1 MLSGFWQERS
11 WGGPRRP
18 AAEVAPERLAALT
31 ITADLDASSDPLGDG
46 NVFQGRVVVIGQT
59 LPGAHVRV
67 LRGAL
72 ARPVVA
78 DASGQFR
85 ITIELA
91 EGADGLTLE
100 ARDAWGRT
108 ATTLVDATR
117 GNAVVAWNAAALE
130 AIRRTGTSPPV
141 ASRAL
146 AIIQA
151 SVYDA
156 VNAVTPIGPDYLV
169 DARAPR
175 GASASAA
182 TVGAAWQSLVVLF
195 PSQASLFE
203 AARAQSVAGLGGGRG
218 VRQGLALGASVAAEI
233 LAARADDGGTAV
245 VTHAEGSEPG
255 QWRPTGPAFAAAL
268 LPQWPA
274 VDPFVIPSGDAFRP
288 DPPPALNG
296 PEYAAALNEVLVL
309 GSAESSVRTADQTE
323 IARFWA
329 DGGGTATP
337 PGHWNAIAEDLS
349 RSRHES
355 VGRSART
362 FALLNLSL
370 ADAAIACWDSKYAYD
385 LWRPITAAAEAETAG
400 NPATAAESNWS
411 PLIAT
416 PPFPSYVSG
425 HSTFSGAA
433 ATVLS
438 ALYGDHVRFRTTSD
452 GLPGVTR
459 AFSSF
464 QEAAAEAGRSRI
476 YGGIHFG
483 FDDTEGQELGRRV
496 AEEVLGR
503 MSPRR

>member
-1 MLSGFWQERS
+1 M
-11 WGGPRRP
+11 
-18 AAEVAPERLAALT
+18 
-31 ITADLDASSDPLGDG
+31 
-46 NVFQGRVVVIGQT
+46 
-59 LPGAHVRV
+59 
-67 LRGAL
+67 
-72 ARPVVA
+72 
-78 DASGQFR
+78 
-85 ITIELA
+85 
-91 EGADGLTLE
+91 
-100 ARDAWGRT
+100 
-108 ATTLVDATR
+108 
-117 GNAVVAWNAAALE
+117 
-130 AIRRTGTSPPV
+130 
-141 ASRAL
+141 
-146 AIIQA
+146 
-151 SVYDA
+151 
-156 VNAVTPIGPDYLV
+156 
-169 DARAPR
+169 
-175 GASASAA
+175 
-182 TVGAAWQSLVVLF
+182 
-195 PSQASLFE
+195 
-203 AARAQSVAGLGGGRG
+203 
-218 VRQGLALGASVAAEI
+218 RQGLALGASVAAEI